1 MTSSKRHLK
10 ENQAFWDG
18 AIKKYKSIS
27 NVFYEPDL
35 FSIVVLAL
43 GRHEETKKSIEST
56 LKCLE
61 QYKGEIEW
69 IFVENGNDQNN
80 LNYFDS
86 LDLERKVI
94 IKQKNYGINHGLNQ
108 GWSISRGQ
116 YVMIHENDWIATNKI
131 DFLSP
136 SLSILKEDQEVG
148 IIQLRDP
155 FDPNENWGFRKPEYN
170 PWSCTLKQLNHA
182 NLNIIKNKT
191 TCQHTYYTCKFPNGF
206 NNNPIILRKDVYLKC
221 GPYPEPIVGSD
232 PRHGETEYQN
242 MVANTSYT
250 VAFLE
255 SSPNYRHCGQI
266 PTYKGV

>member
-10 ENQAFWDG
+10 ENEPFWNRS
-18 AIKKYKSIS
+18 IQKYKDLS
-27 NVFYEPDL
+27 NVFYEPNL

-43 GRHEETKKSIEST
+43 GRHEETKKSIQST
-56 LKCLE
+56 LECLE
-61 QYKGEIEW
+61 KYNGEIEW
-69 IFVENGNDQNN
+69 IFVENGNNQDN

-108 GWSISRGQ
+108 GWSISRGE
-116 YVMIHENDWIATNKI
+116 YVMIHENDWIAINKT
-131 DFLSP
+131 DFLST
-136 SLSILKEDQEVG
+136 SLSILKQNQEVG

-170 PWSCTLKQLNHA
+170 PWSCDIKSLNNA

-191 TCQHTYYTCKFPNGF
+191 LDEHVYYTCKFPNGF
-206 NNNPIILRKDVYLKC
+206 NNNPIIIRKDVYLRC
-221 GPYPEPIVGSD
+221 GPYPEPIIGSD

-242 MVANTSYT
+242 KVANTDYT
-250 VAFLE
+250 VAFLQN
-255 SSPNYRHCGQI
+255 SPNYRHCGQI
-266 PTYKGV
+266 STIGV